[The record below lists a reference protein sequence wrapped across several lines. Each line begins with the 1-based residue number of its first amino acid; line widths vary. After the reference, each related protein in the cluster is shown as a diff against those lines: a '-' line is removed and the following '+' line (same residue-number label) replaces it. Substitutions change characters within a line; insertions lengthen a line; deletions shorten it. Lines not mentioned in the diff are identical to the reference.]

1 MKLSVTI
8 LLIVGLFL
16 INKLGIAQNPIPS
29 FNIPVYLIANF
40 QEGLKD
46 AHPKGKKKIKVL
58 GSCGSVNKTTCQATV
73 YAYSLDLQTILGPY
87 TLNEGQTL
95 SIDIDEREWGVL
107 VQSDDHM
114 TVSVWIE
121 EGKSQ
126 PRQTLSNRLRC
137 WEAQNVHTNFAGS
150 LGYLPIRSKETF
162 LHELNPT
169 ILLTTN

>member
-1 MKLSVTI
+1 MKQSVTI

-58 GSCGSVNKTTCQATV
+58 GSCGNVNKTTCQATV
-73 YAYSLDLQTILGPY
+73 YAYSLDLQTVLGPY
-87 TLNEGQTL
+87 TLIDGQTL

-126 PRQTLSNRLRC
+126 PKQTLSNPLQC
-137 WEAQNVHTNFAGS
+137 WGAQNFPTNYAKGN
-150 LGYLPIRSKETF
+150 GYLPICSKVT
-162 LHELNPT
+162 LPHELKPT
-169 ILLTTN
+169 TILTTN